1 MLSMPNDKPLME
13 SNKHPQ
19 LCFLLRQRL
28 SISQVFALI
37 ALNSAFHFA
46 VQLRARHASCLS
58 GNGSSRK
65 YEEPA
70 QIEDHSVHFK
80 TSGST
85 CIYSDLYIYIFLV
98 SPVSML
104 DCPLPGALLCSS

>member
-1 MLSMPNDKPLME
+1 MPGDKPVME

-28 SISQVFALI
+28 GISQVFALI

-46 VQLRARHASCLS
+46 VQLRAFHASCLS
-58 GNGSSRK
+58 GNGSTCD

-70 QIEDHSVHFK
+70 QIEDHSGHFK

-85 CIYSDLYIYIFLV
+85 CTYIF
-98 SPVSML
+98 
-104 DCPLPGALLCSS
+104 